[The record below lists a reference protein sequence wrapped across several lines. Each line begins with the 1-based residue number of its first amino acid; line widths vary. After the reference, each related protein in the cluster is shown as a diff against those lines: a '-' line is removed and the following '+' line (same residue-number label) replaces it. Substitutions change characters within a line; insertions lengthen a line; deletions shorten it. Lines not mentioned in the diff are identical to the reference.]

1 MKFVTNAIE
10 VWRHYSTG
18 ALLAVGAIQ
27 GVYAATPQKWI
38 DELPSGFNSVMAY
51 STMAIALLGV
61 IGKFIKQDLSS
72 DKEAA
77 KP

>member
-1 MKFVTNAIE
+1 MKLVKNAIE

-27 GVYAATPQKWI
+27 GIYAATPQKWI
-38 DELPSGFNSVMAY
+38 DALPDGFNGFMAY
-51 STMAIALLGV
+51 STMTIALLGV
-61 IGKFIKQDLSS
+61 AGKFIKQDLPS
-72 DKEAA
+72 DPP

>member
-1 MKFVTNAIE
+1 MKLVENAIE

-27 GVYAATPQKWI
+27 GIYAATPQKWI
-38 DELPSGFNSVMAY
+38 DTLPSSFNLIMAY
-51 STMAIALLGV
+51 STMTIALLGV
-61 IGKFIKQDLSS
+61 IGKFIKQELPS
-72 DKEAA
+72 DAP

>member
-1 MKFVTNAIE
+1 MKIVTNAIT

-27 GVYAATPQKWI
+27 GIYAATPQKWL
-38 DELPSGFNSVMAY
+38 DELPDGFNGIMAY
-51 STMAIALLGV
+51 STMAIAILGV
-61 IGKFIKQDLSS
+61 AGKFIKQDIP
-72 DKEAA
+72 EAT

>member
-1 MKFVTNAIE
+1 MKLVTNAIE

-38 DELPSGFNSVMAY
+38 DELPNGFNSVMAY
-51 STMAIALLGV
+51 STMAIALFGV
-61 IGKFIKQDLSS
+61 VGKFIKQELPS
-72 DKEAA
+72 DTEP

>member
-1 MKFVTNAIE
+1 MGETMKLVTNAIE

-38 DELPSGFNSVMAY
+38 DTLPSSFNSIMAY
-51 STMAIALLGV
+51 GTMAIALLGV
-61 IGKFIKQDLSS
+61 AGKFIKQDLPS
-72 DKEAA
+72 DK
-77 KP
+77 P

>member
-1 MKFVTNAIE
+1 MQLVKNAIE

-38 DELPSGFNSVMAY
+38 EELPNGFNSMMAY
-51 STMAIALLGV
+51 GTMTIALLGV
-61 IGKFIKQDLSS
+61 IGKFIKQELPS
-72 DKEAA
+72 DKV
-77 KP
+77 

>member
-1 MKFVTNAIE
+1 MKLVKNAIE

-27 GVYAATPQKWI
+27 GIYAATPQKWI
-38 DELPSGFNSVMAY
+38 DALPGGFNSFMAY
-51 STMAIALLGV
+51 STMTIALLGV
-61 IGKFIKQDLSS
+61 AGKFIKQDLPS
-72 DKEAA
+72 DPP

>member
-1 MKFVTNAIE
+1 MKIVTNAIE

-38 DELPSGFNSVMAY
+38 DTLPIGFDSIMAY

-61 IGKFIKQDLSS
+61 VGKFIKQELPS
-72 DKEAA
+72 DKV
-77 KP
+77 

>member
-1 MKFVTNAIE
+1 MKLVENAIQ

-38 DELPSGFNSVMAY
+38 DELPNGFNSAMAY
-51 STMAIALLGV
+51 STMTIALLGV
-61 IGKFIKQDLSS
+61 VGKFIKQDLPEP
-72 DKEAA
+72 KA
-77 KP
+77 